1 MPQVSIIVLTYNPD
15 PAKLRATLSAAVA
28 QRGVEV
34 EIIISDDG
42 SAQKDFRF
50 LPEFFAEHH
59 FSNWRLVENPVNRG
73 TVHNCYAGV
82 SAASGAFVFLTSPGD
97 ILFSDTT
104 MQQFYDFAKARN
116 AQLCFGNAVR
126 YCAENGKVRRTNNHS
141 IPAVPDVYGEGASL
155 KNQKTAFFG
164 DTFIIGACYF
174 RSRDFAAKYFEKL
187 LDVCKFMEDTPSTM
201 LALADGIPI
210 CYCDRNIV
218 FYEDGTGVSTGAKE
232 KWRKIL
238 HADLCSALTLLQS
251 LHPKDPWVQIALK
264 NAEENS
270 RKKRILWRFLHHPV
284 ISFRMLLQKKLVKPK
299 QIPCDPADLQR
310 LENLLNQTQA

>member
-28 QRGVEV
+28 QQGVEV

-42 SAQKDFRF
+42 SAQKDFGF
-50 LPEFFAEHH
+50 LPAFFAAHH
-59 FSNWRLVENPVNRG
+59 FCNWQLVENPENRG
-73 TVHNCYAGV
+73 TVHNCFAGV
-82 SAASGAFVFLTSPGD
+82 SAASGEFVFLTSPGD
-97 ILFSDTT
+97 VLFCNTT
-104 MQQFYDFAKARN
+104 IQQFYTFAKAQN

-126 YCAENGKVRRTNNHS
+126 YCTENGNVRRTNNYT
-141 IPAVPDVYGEGASL
+141 IPAAPDVYGKGTSL
-155 KNQKTAFFG
+155 KSQKTAFFG
-164 DTFIIGACYF
+164 DNFIIGACYF
-174 RSRDFAAKYFEKL
+174 RSRDFAAAYFKKL

-210 CYCDRNIV
+210 CYYDRNIV

-238 HADLCSALTLLQS
+238 HADFCNALELLHT
-251 LHPKDPWVQIALK
+251 LHPTDSWVQIALK
-264 NAEENS
+264 NARENS

-299 QIPCDPADLQR
+299 QIFCDPADLQR